1 MTSGGEDLI
10 RQMRRLDGLHD
21 TIASAYVGAWEVM
34 VGGGPDRY
42 VVTATGGAGVAN
54 ALSGDQTGP
63 ADDTVD
69 LTVGGQAVDYPT
81 RYVLSRAEAEEAV
94 RDLGTG
100 DLRAG
105 RWEHQSW

>member
-1 MTSGGEDLI
+1 
-10 RQMRRLDGLHD
+10 MRRLDGLHD

-42 VVTATGGAGVAN
+42 VLTATGGAGVAN
-54 ALSGDQTGP
+54 ALSCGRTG
-63 ADDTVD
+63 AEDDTVD

-105 RWEHQSW
+105 RWERQSW